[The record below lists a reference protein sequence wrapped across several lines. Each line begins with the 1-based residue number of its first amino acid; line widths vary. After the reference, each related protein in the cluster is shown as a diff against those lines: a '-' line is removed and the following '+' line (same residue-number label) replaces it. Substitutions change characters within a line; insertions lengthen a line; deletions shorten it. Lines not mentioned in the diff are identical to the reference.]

1 MFGFLIFLCGEW
13 STILLLKILPIALS
27 NSNAECNFS
36 FYSIQKI
43 ENFEK
48 YEIGGAESRVV
59 VLPNSESLSKQ
70 FENPFCLNM
79 KVDK

>member
-1 MFGFLIFLCGEW
+1 M
-13 STILLLKILPIALS
+13 S
-27 NSNAECNFS
+27 NSIAECNFTQFKKLRTLKS
-36 FYSIQKI
+36 TKLAD
-43 ENFEK
+43 EW
-48 YEIGGAESRVV
+48 RVEFV

>member
-1 MFGFLIFLCGEW
+1 M
-13 STILLLKILPIALS
+13 TILLLKILPIAMS
-27 NSNAECNFS
+27 NSNAVCNFTQFKKLRTLKS
-36 FYSIQKI
+36 TKL
-43 ENFEK
+43 
-48 YEIGGAESRVV
+48 AESRVV